1 MTAATLD
8 GKATLAA
15 IKQELTG
22 RVAALR
28 AAGVVPGLGTVLVG
42 DDPGSRWYVNAKHKD
57 SQEIGVNSIR
67 RELPATATLEEVLAV
82 VDELNADP
90 ECTAFLVQ
98 QPTGLDEFA
107 ILSRVDPAKDVD
119 GLHPFNLGALVLG
132 EPAPVP
138 CTPAG
143 IIELLR
149 RYEVPIAGAEVV
161 IIGRGI
167 TVGRPLGLML
177 VPAVGERDRDPVP
190 HPHPRPR
197 RARPLMPTSSWP
209 RPASPGLITKDMVKP
224 GAAVLDVGVSRVD
237 GKIAGDVAADVPEV
251 AGWFSPNPGGVGP
264 MTRALLLSNVVAAAE
279 RRAAALSPDGLSRG
293 GARAAPDPERS
304 RDEAV
309 GGDRMYFG
317 KLRCWSPSE
326 PRSTGSTPTTS
337 RPGSP
342 GRTGPIRPPTSGRSW
357 PRPAVPTKRRPH
369 DRHAQRGPRTGR
381 IRLQGRRP
389 LARRLRPQ
397 GDPARRARD
406 AGADGAARGVRPRR
420 SRWPV
425 PASPARCT

>member
-67 RELPATATLEEVLAV
+67 RELPATATLAEVLAV

-138 CTPAG
+138 GTPAG

-161 IIGRGI
+161 IVGRGI

-177 VPAVGERDRDPVP
+177 SRRSENATVTLCHTRTRDLAAHVRHADIVV
-190 HPHPRPR
+190 
-197 RARPLMPTSSWP
+197 A
-209 RPASPGLITKDMVKP
+209 AAGSPGLITKEMVKP

-279 RRAAALSPDGLSRG
+279 RRAAALS
-293 GARAAPDPERS
+293 
-304 RDEAV
+304 
-309 GGDRMYFG
+309 
-317 KLRCWSPSE
+317 
-326 PRSTGSTPTTS
+326 
-337 RPGSP
+337 
-342 GRTGPIRPPTSGRSW
+342 RT
-357 PRPAVPTKRRPH
+357 A
-369 DRHAQRGPRTGR
+369 
-381 IRLQGRRP
+381 
-389 LARRLRPQ
+389 
-397 GDPARRARD
+397 
-406 AGADGAARGVRPRR
+406 
-420 SRWPV
+420 
-425 PASPARCT
+425 